1 VSREGLRRLERKI
14 DIALSHVIGVPPEE
28 IPKDVGELEELMARK
43 REEMLREAEKRRKE
57 LRRLAEEMVEY

>member
-1 VSREGLRRLERKI
+1 VSREELRRLERKI

-28 IPKDVGELEELMARK
+28 IPKDIDELEELIARK

-57 LRRLAEEMVEY
+57 LRKLAEEMVEY